1 MNEEELWYVVRK
13 FSNMR
18 QYSEDGVIIYS
29 NYDAA
34 RESAANLS
42 KILNRW
48 YIPILISEYNEIY
61 G

>member
-1 MNEEELWYVVRK
+1 
-13 FSNMR
+13 MR